1 MRASQDIAELKN
13 TCLYIILRSLEKWW
27 VDCEGREHG
36 PFTTQEA
43 AGRSALEIARIFG
56 DIERPWEVLS
66 KGEDGFYRVIGSSL
80 QDRR

>member
-1 MRASQDIAELKN
+1 LKH

-36 PFTTQEA
+36 PFTSQEA
-43 AGRSALEIARIFG
+43 AGKSALEIARIFG
-56 DIERPWEVLS
+56 DIERPWEVLA
-66 KGEDGFYRVIGSSL
+66 KNEDGFYRVIGSSL

>member
-1 MRASQDIAELKN
+1 LKS
-13 TCLYIILRSLEKWW
+13 TCLYIVLYSLNKWW

-43 AGRSALEIARIFG
+43 AGRSALEIARLFG

-66 KGEDGFYRVIGSSL
+66 RGEDGFYRVIGSSHYE
-80 QDRR
+80 RS